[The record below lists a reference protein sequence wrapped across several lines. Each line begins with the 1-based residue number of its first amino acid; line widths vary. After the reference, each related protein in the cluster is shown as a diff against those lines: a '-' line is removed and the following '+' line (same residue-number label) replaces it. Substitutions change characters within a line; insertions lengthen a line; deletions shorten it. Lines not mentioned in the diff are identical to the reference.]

1 LRDKHPHTLTNMG
14 SLACT
19 YRRQGRLE
27 DAEALQ
33 VIVDEEARGI
43 QDANKRH
50 DPLFGCKM
58 GWEIEF

>member
-1 LRDKHPHTLTNMG
+1 MTQNAFDSTRINLRGRHFRLNHR
-14 SLACT
+14 A
-19 YRRQGRLE
+19 RLE
-27 DAEALQ
+27 AQLTT
-33 VIVDEEARGI
+33 RGI